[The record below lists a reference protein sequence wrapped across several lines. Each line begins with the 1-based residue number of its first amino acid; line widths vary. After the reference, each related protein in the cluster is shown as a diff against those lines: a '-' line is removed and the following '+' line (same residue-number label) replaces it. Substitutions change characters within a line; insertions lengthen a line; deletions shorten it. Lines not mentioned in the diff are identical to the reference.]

1 MAAMPSR
8 AQQGPRT
15 IVLGTDF
22 SAAAQN
28 ALLRAVRIAKQHGA
42 TIHVIHAAPRLP
54 VLLTRRFPV
63 LSGRKQR
70 EALVGLVKQI
80 RAAGV
85 QAHSQLAHGNVIKVL
100 TAKARAV
107 AADLVVVGA
116 RGRTFSD
123 SMIGSTAE
131 RLIAMDRHRV
141 LLVRRAANRPYREV
155 LIAANEDSRLKEQVA
170 AAKLLDTRAPSVL
183 HAYEVPFESTLIVH
197 GVRGDELRGH
207 RVIARREAALRM
219 AGLIE
224 QAGLRPAD
232 LVLRHGN
239 AARVLQRVDRDAL
252 LVLSRGRSAVR
263 HLLMGSVTRSVVAF
277 GASDLLL
284 V

>member
-1 MAAMPSR
+1 MAAMPHR
-8 AQQGPRT
+8 AQHGPRT
-15 IVLGTDF
+15 IVFGTDF
-22 SAAAQN
+22 SAASQN
-28 ALLRAVRIAKQHGA
+28 ALLRTVKIAKQHDA

-54 VLLTRRFPV
+54 RLFSRRFR
-63 LSGRKQR
+63 LLNDRKQR
-70 EALVGLVKQI
+70 EALDGVEKRIQQ
-80 RAAGV
+80 AGV
-85 QAHSQLAHGNVIKVL
+85 QVRAHLMHGNAIEIL

-116 RGRTFSD
+116 RGRVFPD

-141 LLVRRAANRPYREV
+141 LLVRRAANRSYRDV
-155 LIAANEDSRLKEQVA
+155 VIAANEDSRLKEQVA
-170 AAKLLDTRAPSVL
+170 AARLLSIAAPSVL
-183 HAYEVPFESTLIVH
+183 HAYEGPFESTLMLH
-197 GVRGDELRGH
+197 GVRAGELRKH
-207 RVIARREAALRM
+207 RAIARREAEVRM

-224 QAGLRPAD
+224 QVGLRRAD

-252 LVLSRGRSAVR
+252 LVLSRGRSAIR
-263 HLLMGSVTRSVVAF
+263 HLLLGSVTRSVVAY